1 MRDTAASMLAE
12 YYIRLAMEER
22 DPAGWEMTYA
32 AAIIRDPDYDL
43 RPALRV
49 VTRHT
54 SMPLTVELI
63 DSLNESEV
71 QKRMCTRH
79 RLTHMIPTALLGLDD
94 PDDIALWAL
103 DEPVVAVQLAIEVS
117 CGFRKPT
124 VAADVDIGKDPEAQ
138 LVEVVVITC
147 SERPEGWP
155 R

>member
-1 MRDTAASMLAE
+1 MLAA
-12 YYIRLAMEER
+12 YYIRLAMEEH
-22 DPAGWEMTYA
+22 DPEGWEMTYA

-54 SMPLTVELI
+54 SMPLTVELV
-63 DSLNESEV
+63 DKLNESDV
-71 QKRMCTRH
+71 QRRVCARH
-79 RLTHMIPTALLGLDD
+79 RLTHMVPTALLGFDD
-94 PDDIALWAL
+94 PEDVALAAL

-117 CGFRKPT
+117 CGFQKPT
-124 VAADVDIGKDPEAQ
+124 VAAEVDIGKDPEAHI
-138 LVEVVVITC
+138 VEVVVLTC